1 MSSSIRCQARSHNH
15 RAGGGRNMQLSHG
28 PAATV
33 SPTGTC
39 GHSLKFVRQFEMLRS
54 FSCCW
59 VSGIKRMGGFGDK
72 GFGLEGWLR
81 VAVDG
86 SNRFGRDWWPRKI
99 RSVVEGCGCDR
110 SLFWAAVLGAVR
122 VMKIGYDGC
131 VLRLEGCPK
140 DVAVGGS
147 KMVRVWWVERRKKT
161 KIFTSKRLQFGRK
174 RSKVYQ
180 QVFDITKAIVKNS
193 WKIGQ
198 KNHSSKI
205 KISSVMSLN
214 SAAQLLS

>member
-1 MSSSIRCQARSHNH
+1 
-15 RAGGGRNMQLSHG
+15 
-28 PAATV
+28 
-33 SPTGTC
+33 
-39 GHSLKFVRQFEMLRS
+39 FEMLRS

-86 SNRFGRDWWPRKI
+86 SNWFGRDWWPRKI

-122 VMKIGYDGC
+122 VMEIGYDGC

-140 DVAVGGS
+140 DIAVGGS

-161 KIFTSKRLQFGRK
+161 KLIEGEKEKKKRK
-174 RSKVYQ
+174 RRRGEKKEVPLLACASSPPAGRLHAVVALARWRFFSRARRRNISPRGEK
-180 QVFDITKAIVKNS
+180 DRDDGITKYFAAFHLYKSFPTAIIIDDFGDLFVDR
-193 WKIGQ
+193 
-198 KNHSSKI
+198 
-205 KISSVMSLN
+205 
-214 SAAQLLS
+214 